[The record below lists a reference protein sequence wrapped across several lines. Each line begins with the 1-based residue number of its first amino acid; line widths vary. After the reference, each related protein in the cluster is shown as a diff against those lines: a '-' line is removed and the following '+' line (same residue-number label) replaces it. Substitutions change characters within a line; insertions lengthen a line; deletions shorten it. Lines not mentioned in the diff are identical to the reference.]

1 MHLEKTLSQNSWK
14 IQMCLMVGLLLT
26 MVLCADS
33 PRKAA
38 EHMKLG
44 QYDDAMRVYADLAS
58 RKPDDSRYLYNA
70 GVAAYKAQKFQEA
83 QEYFD
88 ASSLSSDLGLQ
99 QQSFYN
105 RGNALYKAGESE
117 AEFEKKAQLWK
128 EALDQFDHA
137 VKLNDTD
144 NLATENLQFVKTQ
157 LENLQEQEQENQPNE
172 DQNEDQNEDD
182 KQDDQKDQDKQ
193 QQDNQKDQ
201 DQQQQD
207 NQKDQDQQQQ
217 ENEEDSSEGNNQDP
231 SSEEDQEDL
240 KQGNQDQENP
250 EKPEE
255 QEQKQSSKSDENQD
269 EEEAS
274 ADQPEEG
281 KGNEAETAATTMT
294 PQQAMQLLESAKDEA
309 KALIFKP
316 QENKR
321 KQRFKDW

>member
-1 MHLEKTLSQNSWK
+1 MHPEKTLSQNSWK

-157 LENLQEQEQENQPNE
+157 LENLQEQENQP
-172 DQNEDQNEDD
+172 NEDQNEDD
-182 KQDDQKDQDKQ
+182 KQDDQKDQDK
-193 QQDNQKDQ
+193 
-201 DQQQQD
+201 QQQD

-294 PQQAMQLLESAKDEA
+294 PQQAMQLLESAKNEA

>member
-1 MHLEKTLSQNSWK
+1 
-14 IQMCLMVGLLLT
+14 MCLMVGLLLA
-26 MVLCADS
+26 MVLRADS

-38 EHMKLG
+38 EFMKLG

-105 RGNALYKAGESE
+105 RGNALYKSGENE
-117 AEFEKKAQLWK
+117 AEFEKKTQLWK

-144 NLATENLQFVKTQ
+144 KLATENLQFVKTQ
-157 LENLQEQEQENQPNE
+157 LENLQQQQQQEQENQP
-172 DQNEDQNEDD
+172 DEDQNEDD
-182 KQDDQKDQDKQ
+182 KQNDQKDQDKQ
-193 QQDNQKDQ
+193 QQN
-201 DQQQQD
+201 DQQQ
-207 NQKDQDQQQQ
+207 NDQNDQQQNGQ
-217 ENEEDSSEGNNQDP
+217 EDSSEGNDQDP

-240 KQGNQDQENP
+240 KKGNQDQENP

-255 QEQKQSSKSDENQD
+255 QEQKQPSKSDENQE

-274 ADQPEEG
+274 AGQPEEG
-281 KGNEAETAATTMT
+281 KGNETETAATTMT

-316 QENKR
+316 RENKR
-321 KQRFKDW
+321 NQRFKDW

>member
-1 MHLEKTLSQNSWK
+1 
-14 IQMCLMVGLLLT
+14 MCLMVGLLLT

-182 KQDDQKDQDKQ
+182 KQDDQNDQDK
-193 QQDNQKDQ
+193 
-201 DQQQQD
+201 QQQD

-240 KQGNQDQENP
+240 KQGNQDQR
-250 EKPEE
+250 
-255 QEQKQSSKSDENQD
+255 
-269 EEEAS
+269 
-274 ADQPEEG
+274 
-281 KGNEAETAATTMT
+281 
-294 PQQAMQLLESAKDEA
+294 ES
-309 KALIFKP
+309 
-316 QENKR
+316 
-321 KQRFKDW
+321 

>member
-1 MHLEKTLSQNSWK
+1 MHLEKTLSQKSCK
-14 IQMCLMVGLLLT
+14 FQMCLMVGILLT
-26 MVLCADS
+26 VVLCADS

-172 DQNEDQNEDD
+172 DQNEDD
-182 KQDDQKDQDKQ
+182 KQDDQKDQDK
-193 QQDNQKDQ
+193 
-201 DQQQQD
+201 QQQD

-309 KALIFKP
+309 KALFFKP

-321 KQRFKDW
+321 NQRFKDW

>member
-1 MHLEKTLSQNSWK
+1 
-14 IQMCLMVGLLLT
+14 MCLMVGLLLA

-38 EHMKLG
+38 EYMKLG
-44 QYDDAMRVYADLAS
+44 QYDDAIRVYADLAS
-58 RKPDDSRYLYNA
+58 RRPDDSRYLYNA

-105 RGNALYKAGESE
+105 RGNALYKSGENE
-117 AEFEKKAQLWK
+117 AEFEKKTQLWK

-144 NLATENLQFVKTQ
+144 KLATENLQFVKTQ
-157 LENLQEQEQENQPNE
+157 LENLQQQQQQEQENQP
-172 DQNEDQNEDD
+172 DEDQNEDD
-182 KQDDQKDQDKQ
+182 KQNDQKDQDKQ
-193 QQDNQKDQ
+193 QQN
-201 DQQQQD
+201 DQQQDGQ
-207 NQKDQDQQQQ
+207 
-217 ENEEDSSEGNNQDP
+217 EDSSEGNDQDP

-240 KQGNQDQENP
+240 KKGNQDQENP

-255 QEQKQSSKSDENQD
+255 QEQKQPSKSDENQE

-274 ADQPEEG
+274 AGQPEEG
-281 KGNEAETAATTMT
+281 KGNETETAATTMT
-294 PQQAMQLLESAKDEA
+294 PQQARQLLESAKDEA

-316 QENKR
+316 RENKR
-321 KQRFKDW
+321 NQRFKDW

>member
-1 MHLEKTLSQNSWK
+1 
-14 IQMCLMVGLLLT
+14 MCLMVGLLLT

-44 QYDDAMRVYADLAS
+44 QYEDAMRVYADLAS
-58 RKPDDSRYLYNA
+58 RKPDDSRYFYNA
-70 GVAAYKAQKFQEA
+70 GVAAYKAQRFQEA

-105 RGNALYKAGESE
+105 RGNALYKAGENE
-117 AEFEKKAQLWK
+117 AEFEQKTQLWK

-144 NLATENLQFVKTQ
+144 KLATENLQFVKTQ
-157 LENLQEQEQENQPNE
+157 LENLQEQQQEQNQENQPNE
-172 DQNEDQNEDD
+172 DQDEDD
-182 KQDDQKDQDKQ
+182 KQDDQNKQDKQ
-193 QQDNQKDQ
+193 QQDNQNDQ
-201 DQQQQD
+201 NDQQQD
-207 NQKDQDQQQQ
+207 NR
-217 ENEEDSSEGNNQDP
+217 EDSNEGNNQNQP
-231 SSEEDQEDL
+231 SEEGQEDL
-240 KQGNQDQENP
+240 KKGDQDDKNP

-255 QEQKQSSKSDENQD
+255 QEQKQSPKSDENQD
-269 EEEAS
+269 GEEGS
-274 ADQPEEG
+274 AGQPEEG
-281 KGNEAETAATTMT
+281 EGNETAPTTMT

-316 QENKR
+316 QANKR
-321 KQRFKDW
+321 NRRFKDW

>member
-1 MHLEKTLSQNSWK
+1 
-14 IQMCLMVGLLLT
+14 MCLMVGLLLT

-157 LENLQEQEQENQPNE
+157 LENLQEQENQPNE
-172 DQNEDQNEDD
+172 DQNEDD
-182 KQDDQKDQDKQ
+182 K
-193 QQDNQKDQ
+193 QDNQKDQ

>member
-1 MHLEKTLSQNSWK
+1 
-14 IQMCLMVGLLLT
+14 MCLMVGLLLT

-44 QYDDAMRVYADLAS
+44 QYEDAMRVYADLAS
-58 RKPDDSRYLYNA
+58 RKPDDSRYFYNA
-70 GVAAYKAQKFQEA
+70 GVAAYKAQRFQEA

-105 RGNALYKAGESE
+105 RGNALYKAGENE
-117 AEFEKKAQLWK
+117 AEFEQKTQLWK

-144 NLATENLQFVKTQ
+144 KLATENLQFVKTQ
-157 LENLQEQEQENQPNE
+157 LENLQEQQQEQNQENQPNE
-172 DQNEDQNEDD
+172 DQDEDD
-182 KQDDQKDQDKQ
+182 KQDDQNKQDKQQQDNQNDQDKQ
-193 QQDNQKDQ
+193 QQDNQNDQ
-201 DQQQQD
+201 NDQQQD
-207 NQKDQDQQQQ
+207 NR
-217 ENEEDSSEGNNQDP
+217 EDSNEGNNQNQP
-231 SSEEDQEDL
+231 SEEGQEDL
-240 KQGNQDQENP
+240 KKGDQDDKNP

-255 QEQKQSSKSDENQD
+255 QEQKQSPKSDENQD
-269 EEEAS
+269 GEEGS
-274 ADQPEEG
+274 AGQPEEG
-281 KGNEAETAATTMT
+281 EGNETAPTTMT

-316 QENKR
+316 QANKR
-321 KQRFKDW
+321 NRRFKDW

>member
-1 MHLEKTLSQNSWK
+1 
-14 IQMCLMVGLLLT
+14 MCLMVGLLLT

-44 QYDDAMRVYADLAS
+44 QYEDAMRVYADLAS
-58 RKPDDSRYLYNA
+58 RKPDDSRYFYNA
-70 GVAAYKAQKFQEA
+70 GVAAYKAQRFQEA

-105 RGNALYKAGESE
+105 RGNALYKAGENE
-117 AEFEKKAQLWK
+117 AEFEQKTQLWK

-144 NLATENLQFVKTQ
+144 KLATENLQFVKTQ
-157 LENLQEQEQENQPNE
+157 LENLQEQQQEQNQENQPNE
-172 DQNEDQNEDD
+172 DQDEDD
-182 KQDDQKDQDKQ
+182 KQDDQNKQDKQ
-193 QQDNQKDQ
+193 QQDNQNNQNNQNDQ
-201 DQQQQD
+201 NDQQQD
-207 NQKDQDQQQQ
+207 NR
-217 ENEEDSSEGNNQDP
+217 EDSNEGNNQNQP
-231 SSEEDQEDL
+231 SEEGQEDL
-240 KQGNQDQENP
+240 KKGDQDDKNP

-255 QEQKQSSKSDENQD
+255 QEQKQSPKSDENQD
-269 EEEAS
+269 GEEGS
-274 ADQPEEG
+274 AGQPEEG
-281 KGNEAETAATTMT
+281 EGNETAPTKMT

-316 QENKR
+316 QANKR
-321 KQRFKDW
+321 NRRFKDW

>member
-1 MHLEKTLSQNSWK
+1 MHLKKTLSQKSCK
-14 IQMCLMVGLLLT
+14 IQMCLMVGILLT
-26 MVLCADS
+26 VVLCADS

-38 EHMKLG
+38 DYMKLG

-105 RGNALYKAGESE
+105 RGNALYKSGESE
-117 AEFEKKAQLWK
+117 AEFEKKTQLWK

-144 NLATENLQFVKTQ
+144 KLATENLQFVKTQ
-157 LENLQEQEQENQPNE
+157 LENLQEQEQEQENQS
-172 DQNEDQNEDD
+172 NEDQNEDD
-182 KQDDQKDQDKQ
+182 KQDQDKQDQDKQ
-193 QQDNQKDQ
+193 DQDKQDQDKQDQDNQDQ
-201 DQQQQD
+201 DKQ
-207 NQKDQDQQQQ
+207 
-217 ENEEDSSEGNNQDP
+217 EDSSEGSNQDP
-231 SSEEDQEDL
+231 SSEED
-240 KQGNQDQENP
+240 QDQENP

-255 QEQKQSSKSDENQD
+255 QEQKQSSKSDENQE

-274 ADQPEEG
+274 AGQPEEG
-281 KGNEAETAATTMT
+281 KGNETETAATTMT

-321 KQRFKDW
+321 NQRFKDW

>member
-1 MHLEKTLSQNSWK
+1 MYLEKTLSQKSCK
-14 IQMCLMVGLLLT
+14 IQMCLMVGILLT
-26 MVLCADS
+26 VVLCADS

-38 EHMKLG
+38 DYMKLG

-105 RGNALYKAGESE
+105 RGNALYKSGESE
-117 AEFEKKAQLWK
+117 AEFEKKTQLWK

-144 NLATENLQFVKTQ
+144 KLATENLQFVKTQ
-157 LENLQEQEQENQPNE
+157 LENLQEQEQENQS
-172 DQNEDQNEDD
+172 NEDD
-182 KQDDQKDQDKQ
+182 KQDQDKQDQDKQ
-193 QQDNQKDQ
+193 DQ
-201 DQQQQD
+201 DQQQKD
-207 NQKDQDQQQQ
+207 NQ
-217 ENEEDSSEGNNQDP
+217 EDSSEGSNQDP

-240 KQGNQDQENP
+240 KKGDQDHENP

-255 QEQKQSSKSDENQD
+255 QEQKQSSKSDENQE

-274 ADQPEEG
+274 AGQPEEG
-281 KGNEAETAATTMT
+281 KGNETETAATTMT

-321 KQRFKDW
+321 NQRFKDW

>member
-1 MHLEKTLSQNSWK
+1 MYLEKTLSQKSCK
-14 IQMCLMVGLLLT
+14 IQMCLMVGILLT
-26 MVLCADS
+26 VVLCADS

-38 EHMKLG
+38 DYMKLG
-44 QYDDAMRVYADLAS
+44 QYDDAMRVYADLAT

-105 RGNALYKAGESE
+105 RGNALYKSGESE
-117 AEFEKKAQLWK
+117 AEFEKKTQLWK

-144 NLATENLQFVKTQ
+144 KLATENLQFVKTQ
-157 LENLQEQEQENQPNE
+157 LENLQEQEQENQS
-172 DQNEDQNEDD
+172 NEDD
-182 KQDDQKDQDKQ
+182 KQDQDKQDQDKQ
-193 QQDNQKDQ
+193 DQDKQDQDNQ
-201 DQQQQD
+201 
-207 NQKDQDQQQQ
+207 
-217 ENEEDSSEGNNQDP
+217 EDSSEGSNQDP

-240 KQGNQDQENP
+240 KKGDQDQENP

-255 QEQKQSSKSDENQD
+255 QEQKQSSKSDENQE

-274 ADQPEEG
+274 AGQPEEG
-281 KGNEAETAATTMT
+281 KGNETETAATTMT

-321 KQRFKDW
+321 NQRFKDW

>member
-1 MHLEKTLSQNSWK
+1 
-14 IQMCLMVGLLLT
+14 MCLMVGLLLT

-105 RGNALYKAGESE
+105 RGNALYKSGESE
-117 AEFEKKAQLWK
+117 AEFEKKTQLWK

-144 NLATENLQFVKTQ
+144 KLATENLQFVKTQ
-157 LENLQEQEQENQPNE
+157 LENLQEQEQEQENQS
-172 DQNEDQNEDD
+172 NEDQNEDD
-182 KQDDQKDQDKQ
+182 KQQ
-193 QQDNQKDQ
+193 DQ
-201 DQQQQD
+201 DQQ
-207 NQKDQDQQQQ
+207 DQDQQDQDNKDQ
-217 ENEEDSSEGNNQDP
+217 DNKDQDNKDQDNKEDSSEGSNQDP

-240 KQGNQDQENP
+240 KQGDQDQENP
-250 EKPEE
+250 EKPED
-255 QEQKQSSKSDENQD
+255 QEQKQSSKSDKNQE

-281 KGNEAETAATTMT
+281 KGNETETAATTMT

>member
-1 MHLEKTLSQNSWK
+1 
-14 IQMCLMVGLLLT
+14 MCLMVGLLLT

-44 QYDDAMRVYADLAS
+44 QYEDAMRVYADLAS
-58 RKPDDSRYLYNA
+58 RKPDDSRYFYNA
-70 GVAAYKAQKFQEA
+70 GVAAYKAQRFQEA

-105 RGNALYKAGESE
+105 RGNALYKAGENE
-117 AEFEKKAQLWK
+117 AEFEQKTQLWK

-144 NLATENLQFVKTQ
+144 KLATENLQFVKTQ
-157 LENLQEQEQENQPNE
+157 LENLQEQQQEQNQENQPNE
-172 DQNEDQNEDD
+172 DQDQDD
-182 KQDDQKDQDKQ
+182 KQDDQNKQDKQ
-193 QQDNQKDQ
+193 QQDNQNNQNDQ
-201 DQQQQD
+201 NDQQQD
-207 NQKDQDQQQQ
+207 NR
-217 ENEEDSSEGNNQDP
+217 EDSNEGNNQNQP
-231 SSEEDQEDL
+231 SEEGQEDL
-240 KQGNQDQENP
+240 KKGDQDDNNP

-255 QEQKQSSKSDENQD
+255 QEQKQSPKSDENQD
-269 EEEAS
+269 GEEGS
-274 ADQPEEG
+274 AGQPEEG
-281 KGNEAETAATTMT
+281 EGNETVPTTMT

-316 QENKR
+316 QANKR
-321 KQRFKDW
+321 NRRFKDW

>member
-1 MHLEKTLSQNSWK
+1 
-14 IQMCLMVGLLLT
+14 MCLMVGLLLT

-38 EHMKLG
+38 EYMKLG
-44 QYDDAMRVYADLAS
+44 QYDDAMRVYADLTS

-70 GVAAYKAQKFQEA
+70 GVAAYKAQKFKEA

-88 ASSLSSDLGLQ
+88 ASSLSSDLDLQ

-117 AEFEKKAQLWK
+117 SEFEQKTQLWK

-144 NLATENLQFVKTQ
+144 KLATENLQFVKTQ
-157 LENLQEQEQENQPNE
+157 LENLQEQQQEQNKENQPNE
-172 DQNEDQNEDD
+172 DQNEDD
-182 KQDDQKDQDKQ
+182 KQDGQKDQDKQDQDKQDQDGQKDQDKQ
-193 QQDNQKDQ
+193 QQDNQ
-201 DQQQQD
+201 
-207 NQKDQDQQQQ
+207 
-217 ENEEDSSEGNNQDP
+217 EDSSGGNNQDP

-240 KQGNQDQENP
+240 KKGDQDQENP

-255 QEQKQSSKSDENQD
+255 QEQKQSSKSDENQE

-274 ADQPEEG
+274 AGQPEEG
-281 KGNEAETAATTMT
+281 KGNETETAATTMT

-316 QENKR
+316 RENKR
-321 KQRFKDW
+321 NQRFKDW

>member
-1 MHLEKTLSQNSWK
+1 MYLEKTLSQKSCK
-14 IQMCLMVGLLLT
+14 IQMCLMVGILLT
-26 MVLCADS
+26 VVLCADS

-38 EHMKLG
+38 DYMKLG

-105 RGNALYKAGESE
+105 RGNALYKSGESE
-117 AEFEKKAQLWK
+117 AEFEKKTQLWK

-144 NLATENLQFVKTQ
+144 KLATENLQFVKTQ
-157 LENLQEQEQENQPNE
+157 LENLQEQEQENQS
-172 DQNEDQNEDD
+172 NEDD
-182 KQDDQKDQDKQ
+182 KQDQDKQDQDKQ
-193 QQDNQKDQ
+193 DQDKQDQDNQ
-201 DQQQQD
+201 
-207 NQKDQDQQQQ
+207 
-217 ENEEDSSEGNNQDP
+217 EDSSEGSNQDP

-240 KQGNQDQENP
+240 KKGDQDQENP

-255 QEQKQSSKSDENQD
+255 QEQKQSSKSDENQE

-274 ADQPEEG
+274 AGQPEEG
-281 KGNEAETAATTMT
+281 KGNETETAATTMT

-321 KQRFKDW
+321 NQRFKDW

>member
-1 MHLEKTLSQNSWK
+1 
-14 IQMCLMVGLLLT
+14 

-117 AEFEKKAQLWK
+117 AEFEKKTQLWK

-144 NLATENLQFVKTQ
+144 KLATENLQFVKTQ
-157 LENLQEQEQENQPNE
+157 LEKLQQQEQE
-172 DQNEDQNEDD
+172 
-182 KQDDQKDQDKQ
+182 
-193 QQDNQKDQ
+193 
-201 DQQQQD
+201 
-207 NQKDQDQQQQ
+207 
-217 ENEEDSSEGNNQDP
+217 
-231 SSEEDQEDL
+231 
-240 KQGNQDQENP
+240 QDQENP

-255 QEQKQSSKSDENQD
+255 QEQKQSSKSDENQE

-274 ADQPEEG
+274 AAQPEEG
-281 KGNEAETAATTMT
+281 KGNETETAATTMT

-316 QENKR
+316 RENKR
-321 KQRFKDW
+321 NQRFKDW

>member
-1 MHLEKTLSQNSWK
+1 
-14 IQMCLMVGLLLT
+14 
-26 MVLCADS
+26 
-33 PRKAA
+33 
-38 EHMKLG
+38 MKLG

>member
-1 MHLEKTLSQNSWK
+1 MYLEKTLSQKSCK
-14 IQMCLMVGLLLT
+14 IQMCLMVGILLT
-26 MVLCADS
+26 VVLCADS

-38 EHMKLG
+38 DYMKLG

-105 RGNALYKAGESE
+105 RGNALYKSGESE
-117 AEFEKKAQLWK
+117 AEFEKKTQLWK

-144 NLATENLQFVKTQ
+144 KLATENLQFVKTQ
-157 LENLQEQEQENQPNE
+157 LENLQEQEQENQS
-172 DQNEDQNEDD
+172 NEDD
-182 KQDDQKDQDKQ
+182 KQDQDKQDQDKQ
-193 QQDNQKDQ
+193 DQ
-201 DQQQQD
+201 DQQQKD
-207 NQKDQDQQQQ
+207 NQ
-217 ENEEDSSEGNNQDP
+217 EDSSEGSNQDP

-240 KQGNQDQENP
+240 KKGDQDQENP

-255 QEQKQSSKSDENQD
+255 QEQKQSSKSDENQE

-274 ADQPEEG
+274 AGQPEEG
-281 KGNEAETAATTMT
+281 KGNETETAATTMT

-321 KQRFKDW
+321 NQRFKDW